1 MRKRRKICNESQK
14 PNRPRIHNRLPS
26 KNRAIFIVN
35 HLKMIRSR
43 LLHQQC
49 LDGLQQM
56 SVRATRK
63 KRHLKYYKKD
73 WGWLKRLINLLTNI
87 ALQSL
92 AVKRERSKR
101 ALSLPRN
108 LQFRRQISWI
118 RLGWLRMTPF
128 RPRVTSREEEWTT
141 PIQRPST
148 LVLTPWLSL
157 LSTTRLSSRLRG
169 HKDALVPI
177 WTLQWCKVKSEIS
190 LQIQT
195 ILPPGLV
202 TFLPLKS
209 LHRKSRDRTAKL
221 GKLAVRWWTR
231 RTVPS
236 ILALMNSSRSPRL
249 KQLIL
254 VHALKPWSLQ
264 RKESNLGFCL
274 LCKD

>member
-1 MRKRRKICNESQK
+1 MRKRRKISKEGQK

-26 KNRAIFIVN
+26 KNRATFIVN

-49 LDGLQQM
+49 LEGLQQM

-73 WGWLKRLINLLTNI
+73 WGWLKRLINLPTNI

-92 AVKRERSKR
+92 AVKRERSKW

-108 LQFRRQISWI
+108 LQFWRQISWI
-118 RLGWLRMTPF
+118 RLRWLRMTPF

-141 PIQRPST
+141 PIQGPST
-148 LVLTPWLSL
+148 LVLTPWLTL

-169 HKDALVPI
+169 HKDGLVPI
-177 WTLQWCKVKSEIS
+177 RTLQWCKVKSEIS

-195 ILPPGLV
+195 IVPPALL
-202 TFLPLKS
+202 TSLPLKS
-209 LHRKSRDRTAKL
+209 LDRIYRDRKANFGNL
-221 GKLAVRWWTR
+221 VLRWWTR

-236 ILALMNSSRSPRL
+236 ISASMNSSRSPRF

-254 VHALKPWSLQ
+254 AHALKPWSLQ
-264 RKESNLGFCL
+264 RKESNLSVCL